1 MFEREVEDETLRIK
15 GDPVHNGLFGVHKS
29 WKEDDSGSW
38 YRTLRLIINLIPSN
52 RRQSRMPLQP
62 SGSMGYA
69 PLWGSMT
76 LLEDEVILAYAED
89 VRHCFHIFAPSAKW
103 RGYFV
108 LNKLARGSCFKDGRR
123 APGRPRVKFA
133 PMGWSNIVDFVQSSL
148 ERMGS
153 LAGVPAERV
162 VRMGE
167 PVPLLPLSTPREYF
181 SFYVDN
187 FDSFK
192 VIAASDKGIYEG
204 RPSDSQMKLREVF
217 QVWNVERDENKSAEG
232 VLDWASLGA
241 EQLGGQG
248 LVGSS
253 RKLRRPVAAAAIH
266 LLEKEPGEPRGSKQ
280 LLSVVAKAMHSV
292 QFCRPLRCLFDCLYR
307 EINMMGG
314 RTALQTTKI

>member
-1 MFEREVEDETLRIK
+1 M
-15 GDPVHNGLFGVHKS
+15 
-29 WKEDDSGSW
+29 
-38 YRTLRLIINLIPSN
+38 
-52 RRQSRMPLQP
+52 
-62 SGSMGYA
+62 
-69 PLWGSMT
+69 
-76 LLEDEVILAYAED
+76 ILAYAED

-123 APGRPRVKFA
+123 APGRPRVKSA
-133 PMGWSNIVDFVQSSL
+133 PIGWSNIVDFVQSSL

-167 PVPLLPLSTPREYF
+167 PVPLLPLSTPREDF

-187 FDSFK
+187 FDSFE

-241 EQLGGQG
+241 EQLGGRG
-248 LVGSS
+248 LVGSGHPANYDVPWQLQQSICS
-253 RKLRRPVAAAAIH
+253 RMSWASLEVPRNSCQW
-266 LLEKEPGEPRGSKQ
+266 LEKQ
-280 LLSVVAKAMHSV
+280 CTLFNSVVLLGVSSIVCIARS
-292 QFCRPLRCLFDCLYR
+292 
-307 EINMMGG
+307 
-314 RTALQTTKI
+314 T